1 MKKTYIQPCME
12 EMQAQAVQMLA
23 VSGVI
28 GSNGIGYG
36 GVDSDGS
43 LNPET
48 KEEKWD
54 LWDDEW

>member
-12 EMQAQAVQMLA
+12 EMQAQAAQMLA

-48 KEEKWD
+48 KEGEWD
-54 LWDDEW
+54 MWTDD